1 MNSINH
7 RVENVVAQTNT
18 KPATA
23 TPSVTISEEI
33 TSTTNTFNASY
44 PNINEMT
51 DENGN
56 PTEQAYQT
64 AVNKLNEFMEYSQ
77 RNSKFVYHKDLER
90 YYVEVVDAQ
99 TQEVVKEIPPKEL
112 LDAYYEMQKVLGKMF
127 DTQA

>member
-1 MNSINH
+1 MKLSSLNAMDTQPEKNRTNAVDYSNVQSI
-7 RVENVVAQTNT
+7 
-18 KPATA
+18 
-23 TPSVTISEEI
+23 ISQNKFL
-33 TSTTNTFNASY
+33 ST
-44 PNINEMT
+44 NEMT

-77 RNSKFVYHKDLER
+77 KNSKFVFHKDLER

-99 TQEVVKEIPPKEL
+99 TQEVIKEVPPKEI
-112 LDAYYEMQKVLGKMF
+112 LDAYYEMQKLAGKIF